1 MSHANARWNLH
12 GRVLLVRRVRV
23 EGRPVAHVAKE
34 MGISRQC
41 AHRWVARFDVEGP
54 AGLQDRS
61 SRPHSMPTRTSARVE
76 AAVVA
81 CRRDLRIGRDRIAER
96 IGVPARTVSRILARH
111 QLPPLAV
118 LDPVTGAVI
127 RASRSTQLRYERAN
141 PGDLVHVD
149 VKKLGRIPE
158 GGGWRVHGR
167 QEANQHGAKG
177 RRLGF
182 DYVHAV
188 VDDRTRLAY
197 AEIHPDE
204 KGDTAAGVLI
214 RAAEFFGTHGFTVR
228 EVLSDNALPT
238 ATPACSSPRSPAS
251 ARSSGSSSRTAPGR
265 TARSSDS
272 TAPCRPNGRTGSH
285 SPATLNEPK
294 PLDPGSTTTTMSAR
308 TTASEGSPQRPAR
321 RHQPHDWV
329 QLAALSSVSSG
340 RGSDGRTGGTR
351 PNVVWRSIWHA
362 TTLPPR

>member
-1 MSHANARWNLH
+1 MSHANARLNLH
-12 GRVLLVRRVRV
+12 GRMLLVRRVRV

-41 AHRWVARFDVEGP
+41 AHRWVARFDAEGP
-54 AGLQDRS
+54 AGLHDRS
-61 SRPHSMPTRTSARVE
+61 SRPHAMPARTPARVE

-111 QLPPLAV
+111 QLPPLAF
-118 LDPVTGAVI
+118 LDPVTGSVI

-149 VKKLGRIPE
+149 VKKLGRIPD

-167 QEANQHGAKG
+167 QKANQHGSKS

-204 KGDTAAGVLI
+204 KGDTAAGVLL
-214 RAAEFFGTHGFTVR
+214 RAAEFFATHGFTVR
-228 EVLSDNALPT
+228 EVMSDNAFAYRNSAAFIDAVDQLGAKQRFIKPHCPWQNGKVERLNRT
-238 ATPACSSPRSPAS
+238 LQVEWAYRQPFTSNAQRAQKLGPWLDYYNNERTHHGIGGLTPAARAKSPTS
-251 ARSSGSSSRTAPGR
+251 
-265 TARSSDS
+265 
-272 TAPCRPNGRTGSH
+272 
-285 SPATLNEPK
+285 
-294 PLDPGSTTTTMSAR
+294 
-308 TTASEGSPQRPAR
+308 
-321 RHQPHDWV
+321 
-329 QLAALSSVSSG
+329 
-340 RGSDGRTGGTR
+340 
-351 PNVVWRSIWHA
+351 
-362 TTLPPR
+362 